1 LQTPKVAFWVHSLET
16 TSRCSFCGPSQPV
29 MSLTELADQFDAVMM
44 QQDSGSRLVESV
56 QHFFDNYLIA
66 TQTFTNSLA
75 EAASKERAR
84 LEGMAKKDEM
94 NSCWNA
100 WSWFFKQMLVV
111 CRANSAHIE
120 DLNVS
125 VLKALGTYQKQ
136 VKTTKPQT
144 EKQIEGCLQMMR
156 DEGTKLKTKMEETRI
171 VFDALQKVKPSKK
184 KKLVLATAKAET
196 AAEDYRGAIRMANE
210 KMDLL
215 RAVKIPAILA
225 QIESDEQL
233 RVTSLAEAM
242 QAFAQSNKKKT
253 AAYATLDSEITEV
266 AQSVHATEDI
276 RRYVTVC
283 QSQRGTGTTKN
294 SVIPTFQYTLRTP
307 PELWS
312 PLLVEK
318 VPEKPADPKKK
329 ADKAPVEK
337 EAAPKVSEIFG
348 QPIKEVV
355 SAQRRSHPHLIHLP
369 VPVIV
374 ANLIKNLYRGGLEL
388 ESTFR
393 SEPNPEKMQWLRDQF
408 DSGNFT
414 SDSEPAVEL
423 DLLKCWLRELKEPV
437 VPLTLVE
444 NAVQIAHMEEEGKSG
459 DIKQRVDQ
467 FLGQMPTENREVLV
481 AFLRLVC
488 EAASIESNK
497 IDMPGLATIF
507 GPLLLRLDR
516 PFEAPSPT
524 NRRDDQVKTTKC
536 FVLALAKNLSLSQP
550 AGDSLTTSI
559 AQPLDNLL
567 SRLHPEIIA
576 TENAYGHHLH
586 LLNDKYAFSVQ
597 QSNIGLTQAELGVLG
612 SNIQLLFTT
621 HSKFLSE
628 LTLTAPALIPA
639 LMLKHAQLFQ
649 IYTDYD
655 TNYETCVL
663 TIDSLTKTK
672 VQFAVLIAEV
682 EAVLSKSKAD
692 LPSCLFMPLQRLTQY
707 VLWFREIKKHTPAQH
722 PEVGNVSTVLGKLEA
737 IVNKSNENRKRVN
750 VDSKLMAI
758 QRSVRGLTV
767 PLASPQRTMIKDG
780 HLSIRKGSRTDPVRM
795 YLLSDYLLVA
805 SAVGSECIGAISLA
819 KATAVAKQTI
829 VIEEVSDEIPPLV
842 VGAIR
847 YIRNCMAQ
855 NVNTTGIFRIEASKD
870 DLQVVRQ
877 EFIKT
882 RKFAF
887 DDVHVAS
894 NMLKVYLREM
904 PVPLIPFD
912 AYKNFLAVETSRP
925 VEEKIAMYKGLVAN
939 LPPANRVT
947 LQYLCNFLNE
957 VASQSAVNLMTPQ
970 SLGVVFAPN
979 LLRLETTT
987 TNAQNLLHDAQFTVK
1002 VVASLIENYR
1012 PIFGAPSHDTSLEV
1026 TEEKFTLLFQCTD
1039 EAERSQWLKMIQTQ
1053 ITQTTAAAKAAA
1065 EKLGADRTAAK
1076 RAEEKEVELAKQQEA
1091 KKLAEE
1097 KEAEAKKEQERL
1109 EQEKLEM
1116 ERDRIDQARRETVM
1130 LERLQLSRRDTS
1142 LLEAEVEEEEEGAN
1156 DELAG

>member
-1 LQTPKVAFWVHSLET
+1 
-16 TSRCSFCGPSQPV
+16 

-56 QHFFDNYLIA
+56 QQFFDNYLVA

-111 CRANSAHIE
+111 CRANAAHIE

-125 VLKALGTYQKQ
+125 VLKALGTYQKH

-156 DEGTKLKTKMEETRI
+156 DEGAKLKVKMEETRI

-184 KKLVLATAKAET
+184 KKLVLATAKAES
-196 AAEDYRGAIRMANE
+196 AAEDYRGALRMANE

-242 QAFAQSNKKKT
+242 QAFVQSDKKKT
-253 AAYATLDSEITEV
+253 AAYATLDNEITEV

-276 RRYVTVC
+276 RRYVAIC
-283 QSQRGTGTTKN
+283 QSQRGTETTKN
-294 SVIPTFQYTLRTP
+294 SVIPTFQYGLRTP

-312 PLLVEK
+312 HLLIEK
-318 VPEKPADPKKK
+318 VPEKPVESKKK
-329 ADKAPVEK
+329 SEKAPVEK
-337 EAAPKVSEIFG
+337 EPTPKVSDIFG

-355 SAQRRSHPHLIHLP
+355 NAQRRSHPHLIHLP

-374 ANLIKNLYRGGLEL
+374 ANLIKNLHRGGLEL

-393 SEPNPEKMQWLRDQF
+393 SEPNPDRMQWLRDQF
-408 DSGNFT
+408 DSGNYT
-414 SDSEPAVEL
+414 SEAEPAVEL
-423 DLLKCWLRELKEPV
+423 DLLKCWLRELKEPA
-437 VPLTLVE
+437 VPLAFVE
-444 NAVQIAHMEEEGKSG
+444 NAVQIAQMEEGKSG
-459 DIKQRVDQ
+459 DVKQRIDQ
-467 FLGQMPTENREVLV
+467 FLTQLPVENREVLI

-488 EAASIESNK
+488 ESASIESNK
-497 IDMPGLATIF
+497 MDLASLASIF
-507 GPLLLRLDR
+507 GPLLLRVDK
-516 PFEAPSPT
+516 PSAEPSSPT
-524 NRRDDQVKTTKC
+524 NRRDDSKAKN
-536 FVLALAKNLSLSQP
+536 FVLALARNLSLSQP
-550 AGDSLTTSI
+550 AGDSLTSSV

-567 SRLHPEIIA
+567 LRLHPEIIA
-576 TENAYGHHLH
+576 TENAYGHYLH
-586 LLNDKYAFSVQ
+586 LLNDKYAFSIQ
-597 QSNIGLTQAELGVLG
+597 QSDIGLSKAEISALG
-612 SNIQLLFTT
+612 SNIQPLFTT

-628 LTLTAPALIPA
+628 LTLTAPSLIPA

-649 IYTDYD
+649 IYHDYD

-663 TIDSLTKTK
+663 TIESLTKSK
-672 VQFAVLIAEV
+672 VKFAVLIAET
-682 EAVLSKSKAD
+682 EAVLSKSKVD
-692 LPSCLFMPLQRLTQY
+692 LASCLFMPLQRLTQY
-707 VLWFREIKKHTPAQH
+707 VLWFREIKKHIPAQH
-722 PEVGNVSTVLGKLEA
+722 PEAGNVTTALGRLEA
-737 IVNKSNENRKRVN
+737 LATRSNENRKRVN

-758 QRSVRGLTV
+758 QRSVRGLLI
-767 PLASPQRTMIKDG
+767 PLSSPQRTIIKDG
-780 HLSIRKGSRTDPVRM
+780 ALSIRKGSRIESVRM

-805 SAVGSECIGAISLA
+805 SAVGSECIGAISLV
-819 KATAVAKQTI
+819 KATAVPKQTI
-829 VIEEVSDEIPPLV
+829 VIEEVSDEIPPLI

-882 RKFAF
+882 RKVAF

-904 PVPLIPFD
+904 AVPLIPFD
-912 AYKNFLAVETSRP
+912 AYKNFLAVESRP
-925 VEEKIAMYKGLVAN
+925 AAEKTAAYKALVDS
-939 LPPANRVT
+939 LPLTNRVT

-979 LLRLETTT
+979 LLRLEANNT
-987 TNAQNLLHDAQFTVK
+987 QNLLHDAQLTVK
-1002 VVASLIENYR
+1002 VVTCLIADYR
-1012 PIFGAPSHDTSLEV
+1012 PIFGAPSHDTSFEV
-1026 TEEKFTLLFQCTD
+1026 TEEKLTLLFQCTD
-1039 EAERSQWLKMIQTQ
+1039 EAERSLWLKMVQTQ
-1053 ITQTTAAAKAAA
+1053 IGQTVAAAKAAA
-1065 EKLGADRTAAK
+1065 DKLSADRSAVKQAEAK
-1076 RAEEKEVELAKQQEA
+1076 EAELAKQHAA

-1097 KEAEAKKEQERL
+1097 QEAEAKREQERL
-1109 EQEKLEM
+1109 EREQLEM
-1116 ERDRIDQARRETVM
+1116 EQERIDLARRETVI
-1130 LERLQLSRRDTS
+1130 LERLELARKK
-1142 LLEAEVEEEEEGAN
+1142 EAEAEEAEEAEEDGAN
-1156 DELAG
+1156 EELAG